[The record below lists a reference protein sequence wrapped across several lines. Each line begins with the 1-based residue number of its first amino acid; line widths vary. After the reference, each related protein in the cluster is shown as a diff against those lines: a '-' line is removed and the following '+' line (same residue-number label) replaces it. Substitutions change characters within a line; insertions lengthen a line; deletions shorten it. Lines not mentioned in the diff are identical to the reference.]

1 MVVFSR
7 TNFQDSAFGWQKPV
21 QCPPGELMLEL
32 VPLKAQM
39 LVFRIAV
46 LRSGDVTD
54 IIDRF
59 NILKQLHINLFRLKD
74 CHQGL
79 WLDPHVHRQKR

>member
-1 MVVFSR
+1 
-7 TNFQDSAFGWQKPV
+7 
-21 QCPPGELMLEL
+21 MLEL

-54 IIDRF
+54 IIDYLV
-59 NILKQLHINLFRLKD
+59 ILQQLHINLFRLKD
-74 CHQGL
+74 CRQGSSL
-79 WLDPHVHRQKR
+79 EPHVHRRKR